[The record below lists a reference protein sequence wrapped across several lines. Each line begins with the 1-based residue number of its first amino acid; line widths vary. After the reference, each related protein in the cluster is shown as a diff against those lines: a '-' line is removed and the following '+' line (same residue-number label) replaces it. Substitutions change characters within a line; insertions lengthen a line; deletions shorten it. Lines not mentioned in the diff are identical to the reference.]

1 MRNTIVFFIRNTS
14 VLFIRNTFVLC
25 ITSSTPSHSHTQA
38 FEIVNQRSRQLWPV
52 VMMFNFPRWYFSIGI
67 SNLSIQL
74 SLWATSC
81 WRRHLLPRSS
91 TYLCCCVF
99 EYLIISFGGRL
110 FWDLW
115 RSNRGSTLWWLYICG
130 VAYLCISCCRHLF
143 RDLGRSNLQLFE
155 GCVGLQRT
163 KTGPLWENVTV
174 GYLYSK
180 DSLTL
185 CICVFLYICLR
196 RYLYLCVF
204 LSGKMSQWEICI
216 HKTAQVSP
224 TNIPLPA
231 GWTKLLCFFFPF
243 KFSKSSQKLVYS
255 ICIFFCNFAPFFTSN
270 HPIECRSYSFEKLY
284 LSKDCN

>member
-1 MRNTIVFFIRNTS
+1 MR
-14 VLFIRNTFVLC
+14 TFVL
-25 ITSSTPSHSHTQA
+25 
-38 FEIVNQRSRQLWPV
+38 
-52 VMMFNFPRWYFSIGI
+52 
-67 SNLSIQL
+67 
-74 SLWATSC
+74 
-81 WRRHLLPRSS
+81 
-91 TYLCCCVF
+91 
-99 EYLIISFGGRL
+99 
-110 FWDLW
+110 

-130 VAYLCISCCRHLF
+130 VVYLCISCCRHLF
-143 RDLGRSNLQLFE
+143 RDLRRSNLQLFE
-155 GCVGLQRT
+155 GSVGLQRT

-174 GYLYSK
+174 GYLYSN
-180 DSLTL
+180 DSLTR

-196 RYLYLCVF
+196 RYLYLCVFCGKMSQWEICIKKTVLLFVFVYFCIFVWENICICVFF

-270 HPIECRSYSFEKLY
+270 HLIECRSYSFGKMY
-284 LSKDCN
+284 LSKDFN

>member
-1 MRNTIVFFIRNTS
+1 MLGNAVVLCKRNTLVLCLRNTIVFLIRNTS
-14 VLFIRNTFVLC
+14 VLFIRKTFVLC

-81 WRRHLLPRSS
+81 WRRHLFQDLIPRFVFVLLCIWVFVY
-91 TYLCCCVF
+91 YLLRTFV
-99 EYLIISFGGRL
+99 L
-110 FWDLW
+110 
-115 RSNRGSTLWWLYICG
+115 RSNRASTLWWLYICG
-130 VAYLCISCCRHLF
+130 VVYLCISCCRHLF
-143 RDLGRSNLQLFE
+143 RDLRRSNLQLFE

-185 CICVFLYICLR
+185 CICVFLYICVR

-204 LSGKMSQWEICI
+204 LK
-216 HKTAQVSP
+216 
-224 TNIPLPA
+224 
-231 GWTKLLCFFFPF
+231 
-243 KFSKSSQKLVYS
+243 
-255 ICIFFCNFAPFFTSN
+255 
-270 HPIECRSYSFEKLY
+270 
-284 LSKDCN
+284 